1 MGWGLSYAAHTL
13 AMTITVRASTT
24 RLTKSVSLRVD
35 RTCAAAAAAAS
46 AASAVADARY
56 LAFRLHAICGRRVGG
71 TYIPTW

>member
-35 RTCAAAAAAAS
+35 RTCVAAAAAAPS
-46 AASAVADARY
+46 AAATARY
-56 LAFRLHAICGRRVGG
+56 LAFRLHAICGRYIH
-71 TYIPTW
+71 TYMVEAGF